1 MMIRLLT
8 IAFLVAAMIGCNPS
22 PKVDSRGFT
31 EIDCPECN
39 GTGKVTYD
47 GTEEFFPAGT
57 YNCPMCGGEGKLWQQ

>member
-1 MMIRLLT
+1 MIRLLT
-8 IAFLVAAMIGCNPS
+8 IAFLVVALTGCARS

-39 GTGKVTYD
+39 GTGKVTSTD
-47 GTEEFFPAGT
+47 KSPFFPPGT